1 LETPECIQ
9 LHVTVISSC
18 KKGMAMAGKMT
29 DVARIEEHD
38 RIRRLL
44 TAELDGIA
52 DRLHRDADAP
62 IAGVAGGNFLDLAQ
76 GLEHQEQEHLVASRL
91 MEQAK
96 RIQVALT
103 RVNNGEYGVCSECGA
118 PIPAKRLLAVPD
130 ATTCV
135 TCQGQLEHVGA
146 AVRTRADDGVEG
158 EDA

>member
-1 LETPECIQ
+1 MATK
-9 LHVTVISSC
+9 VTE
-18 KKGMAMAGKMT
+18 
-29 DVARIEEHD
+29 VARIEKND

-52 DRLHRDADAP
+52 DRLHRGAAAP
-62 IAGVAGGNFLDLAQ
+62 IAEVGGGNFLDLAQ

-96 RIQVALT
+96 RLHVALT

-118 PIPAKRLLAVPD
+118 TIPAKRLLAVPD

-135 TCQGQLEHVGA
+135 ACQGRLEHVGA
-146 AVRTRADDGVEG
+146 AVRTRVSDGADG
-158 EDA
+158 EDV